1 MSEIKSVSITGGAA
15 ADMMGGAKR
24 RRGATKKRQ
33 EGGANEPIHGVS
45 AVMTAVKGVESPSP
59 LAASA
64 AAPNSTTWL
73 KYPPGAPVPPAV
85 TPEPSKIPVLAPAP
99 SPASQQQ
106 GGTKHVK
113 VELKKKAVTKKVH
126 LNPKKAHPEHKSS
139 KKHQTKKVR
148 KVTIG
153 VSSLHKRITRAKKVH
168 KAVKDMP
175 IDKLKE
181 RLIKGGLIKP
191 TSTAPEA
198 VLRQIARD
206 AEIVKN
212 KAL

>member
-1 MSEIKSVSITGGAA
+1 MSDVKSVSITGGAA
-15 ADMMGGAKR
+15 ADMMGGPKR

-33 EGGANEPIHGVS
+33 EGGSEPIHGVS
-45 AVMTAVKGVESPSP
+45 QNMMAVVKGVESPSQ
-59 LAASA
+59 LATSAAS
-64 AAPNSTTWL
+64 PNSSSWL
-73 KYPPGAPVPPAV
+73 KYPEGAPVPPKIMPV
-85 TPEPSKIPVLAPAP
+85 PSHTPVLAPPAP
-99 SPASQQQ
+99 VATQQQ

-113 VELKKKAVTKKVH
+113 VELKKKAITKKVH

-191 TSTAPEA
+191 TSKAPET
-198 VLRQIARD
+198 VLRQIASD

>member
-1 MSEIKSVSITGGAA
+1 MSDVKSVSITGGAA
-15 ADMMGGAKR
+15 ADMMGRPKR
-24 RRGATKKRQ
+24 GRGATKKRQ
-33 EGGANEPIHGVS
+33 DGGASETSVPGVS
-45 AVMTAVKGVESPSP
+45 PDMMSVKGVESPSHI
-59 LAASA
+59 AGA
-64 AAPNSTTWL
+64 AAPPNSNSWL
-73 KYPPGAPVPPAV
+73 KYPSGPVPPHI
-85 TPEPSKIPVLAPAP
+85 TPTPSHIP
-99 SPASQQQ
+99 SPPPASPQPAQQQ

-113 VELKKKAVTKKVH
+113 VELKKKATAKKVH
-126 LNPKKAHPEHKSS
+126 LNPKKVHSEHKSS

-153 VSSLHKRITRAKKVH
+153 VSSLHKRITHAKKVH

-181 RLIKGGLIKP
+181 RLIKSGLIKS
-191 TSTAPEA
+191 TSKAPEI